1 MLIYQNKIDTKYF
14 LVLFWSLTFFFST
27 STKTFGRGPGESLG
41 LGMRLDG
48 YLIIC
53 IGLDL
58 GGHIGMSVRMDA
70 EGVVNIFSGSCLDI
84 FS

>member
-1 MLIYQNKIDTKYF
+1 MIHQNKIDTKY
-14 LVLFWSLTFFFST
+14 FST
-27 STKTFGRGPGESLG
+27 STKTFGRGPDVSLG

-53 IGLDL
+53 LGLDL
-58 GGHIGMSVRMDA
+58 GVYIGMSVRMDA
-70 EGVVNIFSGSCLDI
+70 EGVVNIFSGSYLDI